1 LYQARWCGLDQLP
14 NKDDVRVN
22 SAAADAARLFE
33 IVGVNILLSGDNAI
47 AVGMAIHNLPTTQGR
62 IASAAGIGAA
72 ILLQIAATLTVARLL
87 KLPAAS
93 LAGGFLLCVI
103 AIRLTRKDGDL
114 PQATLHAFPDQALYR
129 PIMTVTGAYF
139 VMCFDNILA
148 IAAVGRGHPVLLVV
162 GVLLSSAVIIP
173 ASLVIANLMKRYP
186 VMLAI
191 GSAILG
197 WVAGSM
203 LAAVGSRP
211 GHLHIVPVTQILIP
225 AAITVIVVTSPW
237 WWRSRNRNAQPDLPT
252 LLS

>member
-1 LYQARWCGLDQLP
+1 LP

-87 KLPAAS
+87 KLPAVS

-114 PQATLHAFPDQALYR
+114 PQPTPHAFPDQGLYR
-129 PIMTVTGAYF
+129 SIMTVTGAYF

-197 WVAGSM
+197 WVSGSM
-203 LAAVGSRP
+203 LAAVASRL
-211 GHLHIVPVTQILIP
+211 GHSPIGPVTQILIP
-225 AAITVIVVTSPW
+225 AVITVIVVTSPW

>member
-1 LYQARWCGLDQLP
+1 LP

-22 SAAADAARLFE
+22 SAVADAARLFE

-47 AVGMAIHNLPTTQGR
+47 AVGMAIHNLPTTQGQ

-87 KLPAAS
+87 KLPAVS

-114 PQATLHAFPDQALYR
+114 PQPTPYAFLDEGLYR
-129 PIMTVTGAYF
+129 SIVTVTGAYF

-162 GVLLSSAVIIP
+162 GTLLSSAVIIP
-173 ASLVIANLMKRYP
+173 TSLVIANLMKRYP
-186 VMLAI
+186 VMLTI

-197 WVAGSM
+197 WVSGSM
-203 LAAVGSRP
+203 LAAVASLL
-211 GHLHIVPVTQILIP
+211 GHLPIGPVTQILIP
-225 AAITVIVVTSPW
+225 AVITVIVVTSPW
-237 WWRSRNRNAQPDLPT
+237 WWRSRNRNAQRDLPT